1 MCRGFNLERSLLG
14 QAGGGNIKPIF
25 HTAGKPDSVC
35 IFGAV
40 PFGGKLFCSVLY
52 VSVQCSRPSDKKSSR
67 PYITDSE
74 VKLWLVEFAS
84 MLQFL

>member
-40 PFGGKLFCSVLY
+40 PFGGKLFCSVL
-52 VSVQCSRPSDKKSSR
+52 
-67 PYITDSE
+67 
-74 VKLWLVEFAS
+74 
-84 MLQFL
+84 